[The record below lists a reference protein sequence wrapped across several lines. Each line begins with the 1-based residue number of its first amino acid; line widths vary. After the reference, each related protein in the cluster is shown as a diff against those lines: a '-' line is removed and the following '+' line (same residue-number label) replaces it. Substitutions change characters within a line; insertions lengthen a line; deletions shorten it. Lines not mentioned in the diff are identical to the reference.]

1 METKL
6 HIGCGDKYIPG
17 FVHIDAR
24 ELPHVDY
31 VTPADK
37 LDMFADQSVDLI
49 YSCHML
55 EHLRRNE
62 VAIVL
67 REWHRVLKPGGILRL
82 AVPDFEKIVEVYLKT
97 KDLKS
102 FLGLLAGRQDYPEN
116 THYGVFDFAYLSE
129 ILSEIGFKNTHR
141 YDWRQTVHKDYDD
154 FSQAYLPHMDKE
166 HGTLMSLNVEA
177 EK

>member
-6 HIGCGDKYIPG
+6 HIGCGEKYIPG
-17 FVHIDAR
+17 FIHIDVR
-24 ELPHVDY
+24 KLPHMDY
-31 VTPADK
+31 VTPAGK
-37 LDMFADQSVDLI
+37 LDMFADGSVDLI

-55 EHLRRNE
+55 EHLPRNE
-62 VAIVL
+62 VEDVL
-67 REWHRVLKPGGILRL
+67 KEWHRVLKPGGILRL
-82 AVPDFEKIVEVYLKT
+82 AIPDFEKIVEVYNKT

-102 FLGLLAGRQDYPEN
+102 LLGLLVGRQDYPEN
-116 THYGVFDFAYLSE
+116 THHGVFDFAYLTE
-129 ILSEIGFKNTHR
+129 ILTGVGFKNIHR

-166 HGTLMSLNVEA
+166 HGTLMSLNMEA